1 MPPLAI
7 DISNDI
13 SMMTWPEFESA
24 ARTAPFAVLAVGSV
38 EQHGPHLPLGADLMV
53 ARLFAELAAKQHGAL
68 LLPSPP
74 LGVNVMFGA
83 WPGSLGVGAAVF
95 ADYVRQLAES
105 VGRWN
110 RRLLVVN
117 GHDENQ
123 EALQSLARE
132 LAPDFDLV
140 VLEWAHVAL
149 DKLVDIGESRHER
162 HAGELLTSLFLYR
175 WPEAVRQDRIADSE
189 LTGETYLADD
199 LHTPMRAF
207 RAVRIPY
214 TGEETG
220 VYGQPSLATADKGK
234 AIVTAVAQRIDDL
247 INEISWTEKMSG

>member
-1 MPPLAI
+1 MPPLAS
-7 DISNDI
+7 DM

-24 ARTAPFAVLAVGSV
+24 ARAAPFAVLAVGSV
-38 EQHGPHLPLGADLMV
+38 EQHGPHLPLSADLMV
-53 ARLFAELAAKQHGAL
+53 ARLFAELVAEQYGAL

-74 LGVNVMFGA
+74 IGVNVMFGS

-95 ADYVRQLAES
+95 SDYVRQVAQS

-110 RRLLVVN
+110 RRLLVIN

-123 EALQSLARE
+123 ESLQSLARE
-132 LAPDFDLV
+132 LAPDIDVV

-149 DKLVDIGESRHER
+149 DKLVDISESQHER

-175 WPEAVRQDRIADSE
+175 WPEAVRQDQITDSTP
-189 LTGETYLADD
+189 TGENYTADD

-207 RAVRIPY
+207 RPIRIPY
-214 TGEETG
+214 TGGETG
-220 VYGQPSLATADKGK
+220 VYGQPSLATAEKGK
-234 AIVTAVAQRIDDL
+234 AIVAAVAQRIEDL
-247 INEISWTEKMSG
+247 VNEIGWEANTND